1 MANEDGSRLR
11 LLANDEKD
19 LAVISSMLQ
28 DAIVMVADMV
38 FLQKEQSFVM
48 AVNRFRWE
56 LPDGEIAGERVN
68 AGLRFACVRGVQFRN
83 INRQVQEGFAAVLS
97 ITYDSGLV
105 LIRFSGD
112 GALRLEVS
120 KLICAL
126 HDFDLGWPTIWRP
139 KHPVD

>member
-68 AGLRFACVRGVQFRN
+68 EIIEQSNL
-83 INRQVQEGFAAVLS
+83 
-97 ITYDSGLV
+97 
-105 LIRFSGD
+105 
-112 GALRLEVS
+112 
-120 KLICAL
+120 K
-126 HDFDLGWPTIWRP
+126 DFI
-139 KHPVD
+139 